1 MKWHCGNASYTSR
14 DSKIQSTKTF
24 VWKIYHL
31 VSEEMSQW
39 KRGQILNSKR
49 EMIGSM
55 ELEEKD
61 LQSEHKL
68 LMKDMKDNRQSV
80 K

>member
-1 MKWHCGNASYTSR
+1 MKWHCGNTSYTSR
-14 DSKIQSTKTF
+14 GSKKQSTKTF

-61 LQSEHKL
+61 LKSEDKL